1 MSLDLFK
8 NKWLVSLTALFCCA
22 LWGISTPIVKLGY
35 EFLDKYDAFT
45 LILWAGV
52 QFVLAGLI
60 IIVFYSIFIKRLV
73 FPERKS
79 IKRIASISLLQ
90 TILQY
95 SLLYIGLMHTTSVKG
110 AILKCTDVFFIMLI
124 ASLIFR
130 QEKIT
135 ATKLISCIIGFA
147 GIIVINLNGLTFSVN
162 LLGDGLVLMA
172 IISYSFSAVLIKR
185 YCENENPITL
195 CGYQM
200 MIGGA
205 VMTLIGVVFGG
216 TFNFEAM
223 FPIIL
228 CLSIAYALAYSLWTV
243 LLKCN
248 SVSRVSIHSFI
259 TPIIGVVSS
268 NVILSEK
275 SNVSTINIIIALV
288 LVCIGIIMWSVKQN
302 N

>member
-8 NKWLVSLTALFCCA
+8 NKRLVSLTALFCCA

-95 SLLYIGLMHTTSVKG
+95 SLLYIGLMHTTSVKS

-205 VMTLIGVVFGG
+205 VMTLIGVAFGG
-216 TFNFEAM
+216 TFNFAAM

>member
-95 SLLYIGLMHTTSVKG
+95 SLLYIGLMHTTSVKS

-216 TFNFEAM
+216 TFNFAAM

-228 CLSIAYALAYSLWTV
+228 FLSIAYALAYSLWTV